1 MIKAIVE
8 GNDNLIYAVYDIF
21 INAMDKNTGA
31 FVRRFTFDTGV
42 LFLNAINS
50 RIFLVNTNTNTV
62 IEWIAETASVFSL
75 ASIAKG
81 SVKRDSSIRLLD
93 DN

>member
-1 MIKAIVE
+1 VE

-21 INAMDKNTGA
+21 INAMEKNTGA
-31 FVRRFTFDTGV
+31 FLRRFTFDTGV

-50 RIFLVNTNTNTV
+50 RIFLINTNTNTV
-62 IEWIAETASVFSL
+62 MEWITETASTFPL
-75 ASIAKG
+75 ATIVKG
-81 SVKRDSSIRLLD
+81 SVKRDSRVRFLD